1 VDYSQKFLVFRDVNV
16 PFLSVFGG
24 ERGKSNSHSHS
35 HSIVELYSKEFT
47 PKIRYFFAEIKAK
60 KTSQN
65 FEKDKNN
72 KFLMIFLFNVN
83 NEQNVA

>member
-1 VDYSQKFLVFRDVNV
+1 
-16 PFLSVFGG
+16 
-24 ERGKSNSHSHS
+24 
-35 HSIVELYSKEFT
+35 VEKVEKAIHIHIHIQSYSKEFT
-47 PKIRYFFAEIKAK
+47 PKIRYYFAEIKAK

-65 FEKDKNN
+65 SEKDKNN